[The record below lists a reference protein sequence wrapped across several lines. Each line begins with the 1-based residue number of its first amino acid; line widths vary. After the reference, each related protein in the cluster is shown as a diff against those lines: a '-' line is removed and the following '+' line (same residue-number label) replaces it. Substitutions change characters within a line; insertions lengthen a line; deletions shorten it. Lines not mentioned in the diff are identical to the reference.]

1 MNLETFTS
9 FDGRIPRKTFW
20 LALLVLMIVSWIL
33 QMILFAVLGGS
44 MMDIDPNATPEA
56 AAAAAQTAMSSMML
70 PFGILFLITLWPSLA
85 IYAKRWHDR
94 NKSGWWTL
102 IMLIPVIGAIWML
115 IELGFLRGTE
125 GENSYGADPIAD

>member
-20 LALLVLMIVSWIL
+20 LGLLVLMIVSWIL

-125 GENSYGADPIAD
+125 GDNGYGADPIAD